1 MNGKLRACRN
11 CRWFG
16 LIDSYFLTYGMC
28 RKHMK
33 TVHMNFV
40 CEVGATMEDAGRRR
54 VKSSIIPAGNF
65 LPLEHPHV
73 NDYVPDAGSVA
84 LDY

>member
-1 MNGKLRACRN
+1 MSSMDEKLKACKN

-16 LIDSYFLTYGMC
+16 PIDSYFLTYGMC

-40 CEVGATMEDAGRRR
+40 CDDWE
-54 VKSSIIPAGNF
+54 
-65 LPLEHPHV
+65 PLW
-73 NDYVPDAGSVA
+73 GSGEKEREE
-84 LDY
+84 

>member
-1 MNGKLRACRN
+1 MDEKLKACKN

-16 LIDSYFLTYGMC
+16 PIDSYFLTYGMC

-40 CEVGATMEDAGRRR
+40 CDDWE
-54 VKSSIIPAGNF
+54 
-65 LPLEHPHV
+65 PLWGTEKEKE
-73 NDYVPDAGSVA
+73 
-84 LDY
+84 

>member
-1 MNGKLRACRN
+1 MDDTIRTCKF

-16 LIDSYFLTYGMC
+16 SIDSGLPAHGLC

-40 CEVGATMEDAGRRR
+40 CDDWE
-54 VKSSIIPAGNF
+54 
-65 LPLEHPHV
+65 PLWGKRE
-73 NDYVPDAGSVA
+73 
-84 LDY
+84 